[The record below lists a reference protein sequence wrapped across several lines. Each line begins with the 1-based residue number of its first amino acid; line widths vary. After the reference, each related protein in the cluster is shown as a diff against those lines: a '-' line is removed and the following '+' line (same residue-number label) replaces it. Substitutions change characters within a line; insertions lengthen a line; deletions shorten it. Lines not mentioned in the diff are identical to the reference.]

1 MRDKVQDSGGEPLVF
16 APGAGERWALAIC
29 TGLIAILAAF
39 LMAVFVGVAVGSP
52 LIALVF
58 LLPSAGVMIGLV
70 WLIAGEM
77 LAAFRLRIAVGA
89 DRLSLKLPR
98 RRGHVMLPRVDTEIS
113 LASIGAIERRGEVF
127 RQLGVAAIQD
137 AYRLTLKDGSEIL
150 LGADRQMKPPLIG
163 EAAAA
168 IAARLKIAVADLGMV
183 DGAPGVLAVVGTS
196 VPEWSAPSLPREEI
210 EKRVSASARA
220 YKIMAV
226 SATLFMLIRLIAR
239 R

>member
-1 MRDKVQDSGGEPLVF
+1 MRVPDLRDPPVARLGFGAERVGRETREQCLKVEG
-16 APGAGERWALAIC
+16 
-29 TGLIAILAAF
+29 
-39 LMAVFVGVAVGSP
+39 
-52 LIALVF
+52 
-58 LLPSAGVMIGLV
+58 
-70 WLIAGEM
+70 
-77 LAAFRLRIAVGA
+77 
-89 DRLSLKLPR
+89 KLPDVIVACV
-98 RRGHVMLPRVDTEIS
+98 GGGSNAAGIFYPFVDDANVKLIGVQTQPVVMT
-113 LASIGAIERRGEVF
+113 
-127 RQLGVAAIQD
+127 
-137 AYRLTLKDGSEIL
+137 LTLKDGSEIL